1 MVEKKRMR
9 LQWRR
14 FKLATAGMI
23 LVAFVAVVLLYVG
36 IMTLLGNSSLGYVI
50 IFFGILLFVAVG
62 YDVYRMY
69 GY

>member
-1 MVEKKRMR
+1 MK

-14 FKLATAGMI
+14 YKLATAGMI
-23 LVAFVAVVLLYVG
+23 AVAIVAVILLYAG
-36 IMTLLGNSSLGYVI
+36 IMSLLEKSSLGYVM
-50 IFFGILLFVAVG
+50 IFFSILLFVAVG